1 MSAKVSDHA
10 VLLANAGS
18 AAVSHE
24 KASSAGHSRRVSR
37 KVNPALT
44 ESTVLCG
51 LTPTTPLRKAC
62 IYIYQTKAFR
72 HTVIFL
78 ILVNCI
84 FLMQTEPFGS
94 CCESIEASR
103 LAEYQITDVQNF
115 SLFCNSDNILEV
127 ENVATTQKCCINQ
140 TMILSDARYRHLRC
154 ASDGFKLTQALVD
167 RILNSLF
174 TVEMLIK
181 IVALGFVRH
190 KGSYLRDPWNVLD
203 FIVVV
208 VGWLSELPQF
218 GNVSALRT
226 FRIFR
231 PLRTLSSLQGMRP
244 VVKAI
249 FASLPALGKV
259 MVLTSFLFVLF
270 GVLGFQLFSG
280 TLTGRCHYVDPL
292 GSGDFNSHGSVWN
305 GLSQFRL
312 NTEDE
317 VPCPLPCAQEVD
329 GNPNVESWP
338 WSRINYAGCIPLAGK
353 TCRGR
358 GGLILNNPF
367 YTGSYNETIVQEV
380 VLPSDGPWNPA
391 SRIWANLAMTE
402 MLSSFEVMN
411 TSHGTF
417 RQTFNST
424 DPYIEVQTFCLDT
437 RQNQLGKGYATF
449 DTFGYSVLTIFTSIT
464 LEGWVDVMY
473 GVEATF
479 GRDTLVFL
487 YFASMVFI
495 CAMFM
500 LELILAVISDEYD
513 SAAEEEESILAR
525 EAEQEALEQV
535 DAGPDSDSRR
545 YSKRSSLRSIQL
557 GPRPY
562 GPYFFR
568 QVFRLVTSR
577 YFESAITV
585 LIVLNTVSLAVE
597 THPVTVPVATLESI
611 NFFFTIAF
619 FAEMVLKLVGLGV
632 VQYAKD
638 KFNLFDFVIVWI
650 SIVELIVEQTSAS
663 CNNSNGN
670 ATEVCMEGGASGLS
684 ALRTFRLLRVFKLA
698 RSWKNLRE
706 LMNTIL
712 LGLQDCV
719 NALLLL
725 VLIMMIFTLLGMQF
739 FGGRWTAAKFCEDPS
754 DYDACKAFTPRPN
767 FDTFWNGFVTVF
779 QILTGENWNEVMYTG
794 LVAMDG
800 SGSVV
805 VYFVVLNVVGNYI
818 VLNLFLAI
826 LLARF
831 DSPDEDEDE
840 AQSDVPRPLPSHS
853 VAPMPEG
860 GDSLQPSESD
870 KTTKDVTTSRVLLPT
885 NDPNKIEVHPT
896 AKAFGVLGHEHPIR
910 KSALSL
916 VTSKRFDNFVLF
928 LILLS
933 TLFLIIDEPWIHRC
947 FLLGWPST
955 NECANAQLT
964 HDFLH
969 YADFVLN
976 TLFTLEMLVKMIAL
990 GVIGHRHAYLRNPWN
1005 QLDFIIVIISWV
1017 SLSQDGAG
1025 AMKALRSLRA
1035 FRALRPLRVVSRFPG
1050 MKLVVNSL
1058 FLAMP
1063 AILNVTL
1070 VCMLFFLILAITG
1083 VQNFKGML
1091 NSCNDPNIGLATKG
1105 VCLGEPYWVPIGDQC
1120 EVLPSAELVNSCR
1133 KNGTGGCQSCLN
1145 GHGFPRMWEPAP
1157 TNFDNVF
1164 QALLVVFEVSTGEMW
1179 PDIMYL
1185 TQDGQGVDE
1194 PMHEWPHQFN
1204 SLVPVWFMAVT
1215 LVCSF
1220 IMLNIFVGV
1229 IIDNFNHMKEQQNGS
1244 GLLTEEQK
1252 LWVETM
1258 KESMNT
1264 KPLKKLTPPTNPKRL
1279 ALWDFVMGKEF
1290 DSAIMLLILLN
1301 TISMCISTDTKE
1313 VVEILDTVDL
1323 VFLILFTVEMVLKL
1337 LAMDIKYFKSNWN
1350 RFDCFLVVIGWVGI
1364 SGAIGPVASLLRL
1377 LRIARIFRLV
1387 RTSKTLITLFR
1398 TFMCSLP
1405 QIVNVG
1411 MICILLL
1418 MIFAIISMNLFANI
1432 KFGSFLNEDANFQ
1445 SFFGAMKTLF
1455 RMATGESFNGI
1466 MHDCIIQPPYCDREG
1481 LLDNCGYRYTAPL
1494 LFCVFYVVTAFMLLS
1509 MITAIVLDNFG
1520 EQDRQAENV
1529 VTPEHMQNF
1538 RETWAEL
1545 FNGEII
1551 DIESLPKLLK
1561 RVDHPLGVRNA
1572 KSNVS
1577 ENKLAKKLIQK
1588 LDIPSVDGRVMF
1600 TDVLSELVKEA
1611 MSGIELPEENA
1622 FVSTIND
1629 RKNAVQVKSLKR
1641 MGSATEGLLFNAA
1654 QVQAAIIL
1662 QSAMAGYIYRRK
1674 MEGITKSLSS
1684 PSTAEHSVRPSDLTP
1699 DVTDA
1704 AVAHDHNGHAG
1715 DEVESIVE
1723 TQKKD
1728 DTEQND

>member
-1 MSAKVSDHA
+1 MSDHG
-10 VLLANAGS
+10 VLLANS
-18 AAVSHE
+18 STRE
-24 KASSAGHSRRVSR
+24 STSRQASTKTNLHHRVSR
-37 KVNPALT
+37 KIDPVLT
-44 ESTVLCG
+44 ERTVLCG
-51 LTPTTPLRKAC
+51 LTPTNPVRQAC
-62 IYIYQTKAFR
+62 IYISQTRAFR
-72 HTVIFL
+72 NTVIFL
-78 ILVNCI
+78 ILINCI

-94 CCESIEASR
+94 CCESIGSSS
-103 LAEYQITDVQNF
+103 LAEYHVADVRNF

-127 ENVATTQKCCINQ
+127 DNVATDRKCCINQ
-140 TMILSDARYRHLRC
+140 TLILSDPSFRHLRC
-154 ASDGFKLTQALVD
+154 ANEAFKLTQAMVD
-167 RILNSLF
+167 RILNALF

-181 IVALGFVRH
+181 IIALGFVGH
-190 KGSYLRDPWNVLD
+190 KGSYLRDPWNVMD

-292 GSGDFNSHGSVWN
+292 GMGDFDTHGSVWT
-305 GLSQFRL
+305 GLAQMRL
-312 NTEDE
+312 NQEDE
-317 VPCPLPCAQEVD
+317 VPCPLPCAQQVD
-329 GNPNVESWP
+329 GDPDLHSWP
-338 WSRINYAGCIPLAGK
+338 WSRINYAGCIPLAGV
-353 TCRGR
+353 TCRQR
-358 GGLILNNPF
+358 GSLVLNNPF
-367 YTGSYNETIVQEV
+367 YITSTIPNDTITQQV
-380 VLPSDGPWNPA
+380 VLPADGPWNPA
-391 SRIWANLAMTE
+391 SRIWENTIISSA
-402 MLSSFEVMN
+402 LSTFTTTN
-411 TSHGTF
+411 TSQGVFT
-417 RQTFNST
+417 QKFNT
-424 DPYIEVQTFCLDT
+424 TKPYAEVDTFCLDT

-479 GRDTLVFL
+479 GREPLVFL

-495 CAMFM
+495 CALFM

-513 SAAEEEESILAR
+513 SAASEEEKLQANEAEREAR
-525 EAEQEALEQV
+525 EAAESAADGEALSNAS
-535 DAGPDSDSRR
+535 AGSF
-545 YSKRSSLRSIQL
+545 RSFQL

-562 GPYFFR
+562 GPNFFR

-577 YFESAITV
+577 YFESFITV

-597 THPVTVPVATLESI
+597 TYPVTVPVETLETI
-611 NFFFTIAF
+611 NFFFTVAF

-632 VQYAKD
+632 MQYAKD
-638 KFNLFDFVIVWI
+638 RINLFDFVIVWI
-650 SIVELIVEQTSAS
+650 SVVELIVEQTSET
-663 CNNSNGN
+663 CDLNGSTN
-670 ATEVCMEGGASGLS
+670 ATACTEGGASGLS

-706 LMNTIL
+706 LLNTIL

-739 FGGRWTAAKFCEDPS
+739 FGGRWTAAKFCEDPT
-754 DYDACKAFTPRPN
+754 DYEACKAFTPRPN

-794 LVAMDG
+794 LVAMEG
-800 SGSVV
+800 SASVV
-805 VYFVVLNVVGNYI
+805 VYFVILNVVGNYI

-831 DSPDEDEDE
+831 DSPDEEE
-840 AQSDVPRPLPSHS
+840 ESETQSDLPRRLPSHS
-853 VAPMPEG
+853 VAPMPDSTESLKP
-860 GDSLQPSESD
+860 GDGENSAKQPA
-870 KTTKDVTTSRVLLPT
+870 TTRVLLPT
-885 NDPNKIEVHPT
+885 NDPNKIEIHPS
-896 AKAFGVLGHEHPIR
+896 AKAFGLLGLGHPVRQWAI
-910 KSALSL
+910 SI

-947 FLLGWPST
+947 YVLGWPHT
-955 NECANAQLT
+955 DDCANGSLMYN
-964 HDFLH
+964 FLQ
-969 YADFVLN
+969 YADLVLN
-976 TLFTLEMLVKMIAL
+976 SLFTMEMVVKMVAL
-990 GVIGHRHAYLRNPWN
+990 GVVGHQHAYLRNPWN
-1005 QLDFIIVIISWV
+1005 QLDFVVVIISWISV
-1017 SLSQDGAG
+1017 SQDGAA

-1091 NSCNDPNIGLATKG
+1091 NSCNDPNLGLATKA
-1105 VCLGEPYWVPIGDQC
+1105 VCLGEQYWTPVGDQC
-1120 EVLPSAELVNSCR
+1120 EVLPSEGLVSVCR
-1133 KNGTGGCQSCLN
+1133 RNGTGGCSSCLD
-1145 GHGFPRMWEPAP
+1145 GHGFPRLWEPAP

-1164 QALLVVFEVSTGEMW
+1164 QALLIVFEVSTGEMW
-1179 PDIMYL
+1179 PDIMYI
-1185 TQDGQGVDE
+1185 TQDTKGVDE

-1204 SLVPVWFMAVT
+1204 SLVPVWFIAVT

-1264 KPLKKLTPPTNPKRL
+1264 KPLKKLTPPTNPRRL
-1279 ALWDFVMGKEF
+1279 ALWDFVMGNEF
-1290 DSAIMLLILLN
+1290 DSTIMLLILLN
-1301 TISMCISTDTKE
+1301 TISMCISTDSKE
-1313 VVEILDTVDL
+1313 VVSILDTIDL
-1323 VFLILFTVEMVLKL
+1323 VFLILFTVEMALKL
-1337 LAMDIKYFKSNWN
+1337 AAMDVKYFKSKWN
-1350 RFDCFLVVIGWVGI
+1350 CFDCFLVVIGWVGI
-1364 SGAIGPVASLLRL
+1364 SGVIGPVGSLLRL

-1432 KFGSFLNEDANFQ
+1432 KFGSFLNEDANFKT
-1445 SFFGAMKTLF
+1445 FLGAMKTLF

-1466 MHDCIIQPPYCDREG
+1466 MRDCMLQPPYCDRDG
-1481 LLDNCGYRYTAPL
+1481 IIDSCGYVYTAPL

-1529 VTPEHMQNF
+1529 VTPEHMQRF
-1538 RETWAEL
+1538 REAWAEL
-1545 FNGEII
+1545 FSDEMI

-1588 LDIPSVDGRVMF
+1588 LDIPTVDGKVMF

-1622 FVSTIND
+1622 FISTVQS
-1629 RKNAVQVKSLKR
+1629 RKNAVQVRNVKR
-1641 MGSATEGLLFNAA
+1641 MGSATEAQLFNAA

-1662 QSAMAGYIYRRK
+1662 QSAMTGYIYRRK
-1674 MEGITKSLSS
+1674 MERITKSLSANKEEIDG
-1684 PSTAEHSVRPSDLTP
+1684 STEREQSLNEALEKD
-1699 DVTDA
+1699 
-1704 AVAHDHNGHAG
+1704 
-1715 DEVESIVE
+1715 SI
-1723 TQKKD
+1723 
-1728 DTEQND
+1728 